1 VRQKERSPGPMFY
14 NTENY
19 TSILKSRLVNNCP
32 QGMAPRK
39 IDVSKYHQKL
49 TEERFKKGMSL
60 V

>member
-1 VRQKERSPGPMFY
+1 MFY